1 MGAPHAAV
9 PELLST
15 CYLAAEQ
22 EVAVQHSLQLGAAGA
37 HFRTAML
44 AAEATKQR
52 KRAEAAQQRA
62 EQARMAASDP
72 ALAPPPQH
80 VSSGANSGGN
90 GALDGLAMT
99 GTAGTAPPGPP
110 WQLGAGPMVR
120 LQERLPATRMLTAIL
135 VLWVASIASGLMLHT
150 GASRCSYRMR

>member
-1 MGAPHAAV
+1 
-9 PELLST
+9 
-15 CYLAAEQ
+15 
-22 EVAVQHSLQLGAAGA
+22 
-37 HFRTAML
+37 ML

-110 WQLGAGPMVR
+110 WQLGVGPVVR

-150 GASRCSYRMR
+150 GASGRSYRKRETLCCVQNRVGQGAYVCPGLPSACMQNSGQFYSAEHSSCV